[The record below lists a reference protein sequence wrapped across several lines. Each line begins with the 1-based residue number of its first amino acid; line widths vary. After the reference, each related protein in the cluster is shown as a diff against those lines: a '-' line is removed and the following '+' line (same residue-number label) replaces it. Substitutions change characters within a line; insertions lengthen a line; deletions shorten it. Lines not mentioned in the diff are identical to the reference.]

1 VQRILKSILQERFV
15 KMSEKRVFY
24 ACAAAMQHKSQR
36 AKPRDATSVN
46 LDKKKSPLHNA
57 CSGQMF

>member
-1 VQRILKSILQERFV
+1 
-15 KMSEKRVFY
+15 MSEKRIFY

-46 LDKKKSPLHNA
+46 LNKKKSPLHNA